1 MTSARSTSVA
11 AAERTIMFT
20 DLVGFTEFI
29 ADRGD
34 AVVLDLL
41 AVQERLVRDCLPSRA
56 RIVKELGDG
65 FMISFDDPCDA
76 VATGLTLQE
85 CFEAEAQT
93 SDFPLWVRIGLHSG
107 RPVPRGDDLVGN
119 DVNIA
124 ARIVD
129 LAAPGEVITSE
140 TTATQAAEKL
150 PDVILEPLGPAVIR
164 GIPSPIPLFRAL
176 REDSA

>member
-1 MTSARSTSVA
+1 MSSRRSVSVA

-29 ADRGD
+29 ADHGD

-41 AVQERLVRDCLPSRA
+41 AIQERLVRESLPPRA
-56 RIVKELGDG
+56 RVVKELGDG
-65 FMISFDDPCDA
+65 LMLSFDDPCDA
-76 VATGLTLQE
+76 VATGLALQE
-85 CFEAEAQT
+85 RFDAEAAN
-93 SDFPLWVRIGLHSG
+93 SDFPLWIRIGLHSG
-107 RPVPRGDDLVGN
+107 RPVLRGDDLVGN

-140 TTATQAAEKL
+140 ATARQAADGL
-150 PDVILEPLGPAVIR
+150 PGVLFEPLGPAVMKGIR
-164 GIPSPIPLFRAL
+164 SPIPIYRAL
-176 REDSA
+176 RQGDA